1 MNLSCDKSVIAAIVC
16 YCIRQIFTKFF
27 AEVDAGVEGLDGEV
41 DGAVD
46 VPGKN
51 QPVEP
56 PTSPQ
61 PRPSPASLG
70 GSGRVSKGALGFCV
84 QTRLLS

>member
-1 MNLSCDKSVIAAIVC
+1 MAKVC
-16 YCIRQIFTKFF
+16 YGKRQIITKFF

-41 DGAVD
+41 DGAVN
-46 VPGKN
+46 VPEKN

-70 GSGRVSKGALGFCV
+70 GSGRVSKGALGFWF

>member
-1 MNLSCDKSVIAAIVC
+1 MAKVC
-16 YCIRQIFTKFF
+16 YCKRQIITKFF

-41 DGAVD
+41 DGAVN
-46 VPGKN
+46 VPEKN

-70 GSGRVSKGALGFCV
+70 GSGRVSKGALGFWF
-84 QTRLLS
+84 QSRLLS